1 MASPTR
7 SHSGCISDPTPMEK
21 VPTLA
26 SLNSSVQSNPVKPD
40 KHPTT
45 KPSRRLQKGHRL
57 STVGLA
63 AAGTAKG
70 FDRSDSITKELTRG
84 TPTDGYPNRPLSKSS
99 SQLDIARKRS
109 QYFNE
114 VFTSREPYHTPR
126 HRVNQDSVV
135 VVEIKTNV
143 LLENDFQNL
152 SELSFNLALIFQRP
166 ETSILL
172 YVEHN
177 CCLMLASSYE
187 PAYLATVSA
196 LPCSIAPITNL
207 RHTVLI
213 QAAIFDIFDIPGNRG
228 VIKFES
234 MAEENFATN
243 GSTIKDEID
252 QLERTSNDE
261 HSSIF
266 KSLSHTVSRKIKSNT
281 SNGNNSI
288 VGPGACVHG
297 LQFLASNGEGNET
310 GLALTDEENQPVSSP
325 KQGMRGRDR
334 VIKKCQS
341 IRQLLF
347 H

>member
-7 SHSGCISDPTPMEK
+7 SHVGYLSDPTPIEK

-26 SLNSSVQSNPVKPD
+26 SFNSSIQSNPVNPNQ
-40 KHPTT
+40 HVST
-45 KPSRRLQKGHRL
+45 KPSRRLRKGPGKAHD
-57 STVGLA
+57 SNN
-63 AAGTAKG
+63 
-70 FDRSDSITKELTRG
+70 SITKELTRG
-84 TPTDGYPNRPLSKSS
+84 TPTDGHPTRPLSKSPNR
-99 SQLDIARKRS
+99 LDLAKKRS

-126 HRVNQDSVV
+126 HRINQDSVV

-143 LLENDFQNL
+143 VLENDFQNL

-166 ETSILL
+166 EASILL

-177 CCLMLASSYE
+177 CCLMLASTYE
-187 PAYLATVSA
+187 PAYLVTVSA

-234 MAEENFATN
+234 MAEENLATN
-243 GSTIKDEID
+243 GSTIRDEID

-261 HSSIF
+261 HSIF
-266 KSLSHTVSRKIKSNT
+266 KSLSHTVSRKMKSNT

-288 VGPGACVHG
+288 ARPATPVHG
-297 LQFLASNGEGNET
+297 LQSLDNSNYNSNTTNNGES
-310 GLALTDEENQPVSSP
+310 GLPFATAVEHEGEEELVSP
-325 KQGMRGRDR
+325 RREGLRGRDR

-341 IRQLLF
+341 IKQLF
-347 H
+347 FR

>member
-1 MASPTR
+1 MASPAR

-21 VPTLA
+21 VPTLV

-40 KHPTT
+40 NKQPAR
-45 KPSRRLQKGHRL
+45 PSGRLYKGP
-57 STVGLA
+57 SPSPVGF
-63 AAGTAKG
+63 G
-70 FDRSDSITKELTRG
+70 FGASKAHGSSNSITKELTRG
-84 TPTDGYPNRPLSKSS
+84 TPTDGYPNRPLSKSF

-114 VFTSREPYHTPR
+114 AFTSREPYHTPR

-143 LLENDFQNL
+143 ILENDFQSL

-166 ETSILL
+166 EASILL

-177 CCLMLASSYE
+177 CCLMLASNYE

-213 QAAIFDIFDIPGNRG
+213 QAAIFDIFDIPSNRG
-228 VIKFES
+228 VIKFEC

-261 HSSIF
+261 HSIF

-281 SNGNNSI
+281 SNGNNSVV
-288 VGPGACVHG
+288 VGPGTSVHVSEY
-297 LQFLASNGEGNET
+297 LANNGESST
-310 GLALTDEENQPVSSP
+310 AAALSGEEEPVCP
-325 KQGMRGRDR
+325 KRGTRGRDR

-341 IRQLLF
+341 IRQLF
-347 H
+347 FR

>member
-21 VPTLA
+21 VPTLV

-40 KHPTT
+40 KHSAT
-45 KPSRRLQKGHRL
+45 KPNRRLHKGPRV
-57 STVGLA
+57 STIGVAIG
-63 AAGTAKG
+63 GTKG
-70 FDRSDSITKELTRG
+70 YERSDSITKELTRG

-143 LLENDFQNL
+143 ILENDFQNL

-166 ETSILL
+166 EASILL

-196 LPCSIAPITNL
+196 LPCSVAPITNL

-213 QAAIFDIFDIPGNRG
+213 QAAMFDIFDIPGNRG

-243 GSTIKDEID
+243 GSTIRDEID

-261 HSSIF
+261 HSLF
-266 KSLSHTVSRKIKSNT
+266 KSISRTVSRKIKSNT
-281 SNGNNSI
+281 SNGNNS
-288 VGPGACVHG
+288 VVDPGTSVHG
-297 LQFLASNGEGNET
+297 LQCFTSNGEGNNT
-310 GLALTDEENQPVSSP
+310 DPTLADGEDEPVSSL
-325 KQGMRGRDR
+325 KQGVRGRDR

-341 IRQLLF
+341 IRQLF
-347 H
+347 FR